1 MLAWQHLDAVGNV
14 KASAP
19 IMRGTSR
26 RRCNLAPAR
35 DFAEGTG
42 DHVRWMA
49 HGGIHA
55 YASSYPQV
63 PYQVFFVSLIVLDP
77 LVVVLAAVVRR
88 EAVWLACALMVADI
102 GANWAGNWRRILDYL
117 AHLAANAPWLI
128 TAFGIFV
135 FATALPLARAMT
147 LQTVPASS

>member
-1 MLAWQHLDAVGNV
+1 MGVVAPVGPMGARAVLAG
-14 KASAP
+14 
-19 IMRGTSR
+19 
-26 RRCNLAPAR
+26 
-35 DFAEGTG
+35 FAEGTG

-88 EAVWLACALMVADI
+88 EAVWLACARD
-102 GANWAGNWRRILDYL
+102 GR
-117 AHLAANAPWLI
+117 
-128 TAFGIFV
+128 
-135 FATALPLARAMT
+135 
-147 LQTVPASS
+147 

>member
-1 MLAWQHLDAVGNV
+1 VLGWLGRKWASLPRWARWVLALYVAG
-14 KASAP
+14 
-19 IMRGTSR
+19 
-26 RRCNLAPAR
+26 
-35 DFAEGTG
+35 FAEGTG

-49 HGGIHA
+49 RGGIHA

-77 LVVVLAAVVRR
+77 LVVVLAALVRR
-88 EAVWLACALMVADI
+88 EAVWLACAVMVADI
-102 GANWAGNWRRILDYL
+102 GANWAGNWRRIADYP

-147 LQTVPASS
+147 LLTVPASS